1 MKDVIKS
8 DGYKGQYKT
17 MNGRRVKVDRQK
29 RRNNM
34 SGYYALAIVLGAVIL
49 LVLCMTWV
57 FNYDVENIKINGVTL
72 YTNEQILVVGGVAD
86 GGNLIRTDTD
96 LIEER
101 LTQNLVYIDKAEV
114 KKKYPSGLEINVTE
128 AVKAAD
134 IEYKGQYYVLSE
146 SGKLLECGN
155 TERNENIALV
165 KGIELKSLNPGEK
178 LQATDVMKTKILNQ
192 LIELTYEM
200 NFENITEI
208 DLSDRTDIILKYD
221 DRITIYIGSSVDMDY
236 KLKYIKT
243 VIDERLSDNYRGT
256 LRYNGVNSGISAIPE
271 SENSKADTT
280 ESSQDSSSEAETS
293 DSQQG

>member
-86 GGNLIRTDTD
+86 GGNLIRTDAD

>member
-178 LQATDVMKTKILNQ
+178 LQAADVMKTKILNQ

-208 DLSDRTDIILKYD
+208 DLSYRTDIILKYD

-271 SENSKADTT
+271 SENSRADTT

>member
-17 MNGRRVKVDRQK
+17 MNGRRVKIDRQK
-29 RRNNM
+29 RRKNRR
-34 SGYYALAIVLGAVIL
+34 GDYALAIVLGAVIL

-86 GGNLIRTDTD
+86 GGNLIRTDAD